1 MALTK
6 AQVADFLS
14 AIPTEPPSEQRR
26 FAPAGGD
33 VIVRGMGLAQRLQL
47 AVARKAGFGNASE
60 MLAGCVFVLDENGEE
75 VRLAEPAQWEAIGA
89 RFYAETLDLLG
100 VVNKLSGLDDASG
113 N

>member
-6 AQVADFLS
+6 AQAADFLS
-14 AIPTEPPSEQRR
+14 AIPDEPPSETRR

-47 AVARKAGFGNASE
+47 TLASKRGFDNAPE
-60 MLAGCVFVLDENGEE
+60 MLSACVFVLDEDGQE
-75 VRLAEPAQWEAIGA
+75 VPMASQGKWKVIGA
-89 RFYAETLDLLG
+89 RFYTETLDLMAAI
-100 VVNKLSGLDDASG
+100 NRLSGIEDASG